1 MAGDVLKTR
10 QEKRIVVR
18 TMAVMAHE
26 GARRALW
33 MIVLTA
39 AEPIIDEQQ
48 RATNKR
54 TGQGAYQSR
63 HGQADFAYI
72 GRHGRQLSRT
82 STQKAF
88 FQWSLRPRECTAIPS
103 HTAFHD
109 LRLMSCHDVYRQRI
123 EDFICE
129 YDASKLPW
137 NSVEPMH
144 PTA

>member
-1 MAGDVLKTR
+1 MAGDVLETR

-33 MIVLTA
+33 MIVLAA

-48 RATNKR
+48 CATNKR

-63 HGQADFAYI
+63 HGQADFTHI
-72 GRHGRQLSRT
+72 GRHRRQLSRT
-82 STQKAF
+82 SMQNAF

-109 LRLMSCHDVYRQRI
+109 LRLMPCHDVYRQRI

-129 YDASKLPW
+129 YDASQLLG
-137 NSVEPMH
+137 NRVEPMRA
-144 PTA
+144 TA